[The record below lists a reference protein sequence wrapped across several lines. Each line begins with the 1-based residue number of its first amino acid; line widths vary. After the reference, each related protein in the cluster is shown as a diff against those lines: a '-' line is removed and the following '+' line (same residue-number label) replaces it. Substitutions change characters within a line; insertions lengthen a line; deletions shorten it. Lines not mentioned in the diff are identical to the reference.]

1 MDETSAPS
9 TMSGEVIISVTSIT
23 RQLTV
28 TPASSIGWLTTIVGE
43 LSLYVMRTM

>member
-9 TMSGEVIISVTSIT
+9 TMSGEAIISVTSIT
-23 RQLTV
+23 RQSTV
-28 TPASSIGWLTTIVGE
+28 TPASSIEWLTTIVGE